1 MKTEIKTLDNKK
13 AGEIDLSASIFGCDV
28 RKDLIARVINW
39 QLAKRRAGTAS
50 TKRIQD
56 VQGTSKKPFAQKGT
70 GNARQGSLRSPQMRG
85 GATMHGPLPKS
96 FAYALQK
103 KVRALGLKS
112 ALSSK
117 ASEKKIIV
125 LEDFASKTIK
135 TKDMS
140 AKLEKLGLTNAL
152 FIDGDDVNNEFA
164 RSISNLINIDVM
176 ASAGA
181 NVYDIMRHDTLV
193 LSKAAVEKLEARLG

>member
-1 MKTEIKTLDNKK
+1 MKTEIKTLENKK
-13 AGEIDLSASIFGCDV
+13 VGELTLPKSIFGCDV

-39 QLAKRRAGTAS
+39 QLAKRRSGTAS

-56 VQGTSKKPFAQKGT
+56 VQGTSKKPHAQKGT

-85 GATMHGPLPKS
+85 GATMHGPLPRS
-96 FAYALQK
+96 FAYSLQK

-112 ALSSK
+112 AFSAKLAENK
-117 ASEKKIIV
+117 VVV
-125 LEDFASKTIK
+125 LEDFACKEIK

-140 AKLEKLGLTNAL
+140 AKLDKLGLSNAL
-152 FIDGDDVNNEFA
+152 FIDADDVNLEFV
-164 RSISNLINIDVM
+164 RSISNIVNIDVM
-176 ASAGA
+176 PSRGA

-193 LSKAAVEKLEARLG
+193 LSKSAVEKLEARLV